1 MSSIS
6 PSRSVCPPLLH
17 LALCSM
23 RLTHKNRIK
32 VFPCLWLPVWFSQ
45 WASPAGD
52 RRQRDG
58 EVGCLFPCIFSSWA
72 VNWLGCVILLKAT
85 ANIRKLKKKESQVTT
100 QFPAP
105 WGLGGSLAISG
116 VQYNSPVFSLHL
128 YVPSGTSSNYPI
140 WVCLLNSAEPLT
152 DICPK
157 GFFWVYEN
165 YAWKNGE
172 RKYRKPYKVS
182 FLNLPS

>member
-6 PSRSVCPPLLH
+6 PSRSICPPLLH

-45 WASPAGD
+45 WASPVGD
-52 RRQRDG
+52 WRQRDG

-72 VNWLGCVILLKAT
+72 VSWLGYVILLTAT
-85 ANIRKLKKKESQVTT
+85 ANIRKLKEKESQVTT
-100 QFPAP
+100 QFSAP

-116 VQYNSPVFSLHL
+116 VQYNSPVFCLHVCSKWDL
-128 YVPSGTSSNYPI
+128 LKLPDLSMPSTF
-140 WVCLLNSAEPLT
+140 C
-152 DICPK
+152 
-157 GFFWVYEN
+157 
-165 YAWKNGE
+165 
-172 RKYRKPYKVS
+172 
-182 FLNLPS
+182 